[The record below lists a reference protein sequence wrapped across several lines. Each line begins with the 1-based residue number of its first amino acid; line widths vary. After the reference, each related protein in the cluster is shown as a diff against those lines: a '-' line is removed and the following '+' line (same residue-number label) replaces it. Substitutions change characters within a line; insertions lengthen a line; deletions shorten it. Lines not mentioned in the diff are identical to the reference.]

1 MRSMHERY
9 DGEAATDA
17 MNPNRAAHASNRST
31 RVDSTRRSKMHR
43 YQPGT
48 PRALIGVA
56 AVALTAATL
65 AVAVMAPAAMSYGT
79 REIGVLATTSNDVV
93 RSSEATT
100 TASIDVVA
108 VRGVRLVPVAQLRP
122 AAPKPGLQ
130 G

>member
-1 MRSMHERY
+1 
-9 DGEAATDA
+9 
-17 MNPNRAAHASNRST
+17 
-31 RVDSTRRSKMHR
+31 MHR

-122 AAPKPGLQ
+122 AAAKPGLQ